1 MLAESRVRANVCK
14 INCEI
19 EAKIAKI
26 LSKQNDL
33 ENIIRSQDKTINILK
48 QENLMLKSK
57 FESLEFLLFANP
69 RLHGLPVSDAK
80 LQSNDS
86 SNNSDSPINS
96 DKLTTLSTSDA
107 NKDQSVTLLNNPIIH
122 CSDEGK
128 DLYMPKGSKDYTLT
142 GNSLIQKA
150 PTKSSSSEIGSVP
163 NMNNLEKNR
172 SKDNPSKNNTPCPL
186 ILRRGWCIKGHRC
199 DFSHQNLINGSR
211 PHHMPRTPKS
221 SVFCPFLRKKG
232 LCLKGLRCNF
242 SHTELPLRPFVKP
255 PPTNGYITYPPIKQ
269 KILREASAWE
279 I

>member
-33 ENIIRSQDKTINILK
+33 ENIIRSQDETFNILK

-69 RLHGLPVSDAK
+69 QLHGLPVSEENCSTNAK

-86 SNNSDSPINS
+86 SINSDSPINS

-172 SKDNPSKNNTPCPL
+172 SKDNPSKIIRHAHLFYAAVGVLKATVVIFL
-186 ILRRGWCIKGHRC
+186 IRI
-199 DFSHQNLINGSR
+199 
-211 PHHMPRTPKS
+211 
-221 SVFCPFLRKKG
+221 
-232 LCLKGLRCNF
+232 
-242 SHTELPLRPFVKP
+242 
-255 PPTNGYITYPPIKQ
+255 
-269 KILREASAWE
+269 
-279 I
+279 